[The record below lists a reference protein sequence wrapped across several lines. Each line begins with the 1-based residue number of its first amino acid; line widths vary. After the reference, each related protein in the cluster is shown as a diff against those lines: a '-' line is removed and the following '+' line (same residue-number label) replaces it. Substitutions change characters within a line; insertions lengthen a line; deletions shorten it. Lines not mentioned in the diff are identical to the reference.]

1 MARYLATLLFVSAL
15 CRATELCPALKEAL
29 ASYQMET
36 DPRRK
41 ERLLGNLTEVERFS
55 RCYLEFVHAT
65 LGFKDFLRRI
75 EALRT
80 DRQSGAGPSGA
91 GGTTLVARG
100 AAARTLSLAAEYG
113 AVTQSVSGQVITFRG
128 NLAGL
133 PAALVRKDV
142 FPYCDPRTP
151 TTQQP
156 DFCVESSALGQ
167 LRKFS
172 FGLSF
177 DAGRSAGSP
186 PAPPSPSGAGAASV
200 VRFSGDKTELSSFS
214 LRYEVWNRKDVS
226 SPLFQKAWQDKLA
239 EQRQIPELARKLS
252 AGFEP
257 VFEKL
262 GASQAYAAWQ
272 AETRERIRTAA
283 DPEGALRS
291 QMSRLATL
299 LLEENIVT
307 AEDVRELRQML
318 SRYGFEQD
326 ELMEL
331 TGSQPVIAVE
341 YSYNRPLLEIP
352 ESALRFVFDLPV
364 SKRWSLAVNTA
375 WTFHHAVPGGARSR
389 VRHLKALELGAQAER
404 VLGGLP
410 SLGPV
415 TLGAAVYV
423 QYRNSP
429 PVLRASG
436 WNAVIAE
443 AGTIAAAQLRLT
455 LGPPGGLRFPL
466 AVSYSNRTE
475 LLPTPAWR
483 AQLGLS
489 YDFDFLFLP

>member
-1 MARYLATLLFVSAL
+1 MARYVAMLLFVSAL
-15 CRATELCPALKEAL
+15 CQATELCPALKEAL
-29 ASYQMET
+29 AAFQMET
-36 DPRRK
+36 DPWRK
-41 ERLLGNLTEVERFS
+41 ERLLRNVTEVERFS

-75 EALRT
+75 EVLRT
-80 DRQSGAGPSGA
+80 DRQSGAGPSSA

-113 AVTQSVSGQVITFRG
+113 AVTRSVSGQVITFRG

-156 DFCVESSALGQ
+156 DFCVESSGLGR
-167 LRKFS
+167 LRKLS
-172 FGLSF
+172 FGVSL
-177 DAGRSAGSP
+177 DASRSTASP
-186 PAPPSPSGAGAASV
+186 LAAPAPADSGAAPV
-200 VRFSGDKTELSSFS
+200 VRLFGDRTELSSFS
-214 LRYEVWNRKDVS
+214 LRYDLWNRKDVS

-239 EQRQIPELARKLS
+239 EQRRIPELARKLS
-252 AGFEP
+252 AGLEP

-262 GASQAYAAWQ
+262 GTSQAYAVWQ

-291 QMSRLATL
+291 QMSRLVTL

-307 AEDVRELRQML
+307 AEDVRELRRL
-318 SRYGFEQD
+318 FSRYGFEQD

-341 YSYNRPLLEIP
+341 YSYSRPLLEVP

-375 WTFHHAVPGGARSR
+375 WTFHQGVSENARSR
-389 VRHLKALELGAQAER
+389 VRPLKALELGAQAER

-423 QYRNSP
+423 EYRNSS
-429 PVLRASG
+429 PVLRTPR
-436 WNAVIAE
+436 WDVVVAE
-443 AGTIAAAQLRLT
+443 VGTIAAAQLKLT
-455 LGPPGGLRFPL
+455 LGPPGGVRFPI

-475 LLPTPAWR
+475 LFPTPAWR
-483 AQLGLS
+483 VQLGLS